1 MPTKK
6 LKIVAVSN
14 HSCVRVHKQ
23 ALPLLESGEYEIHL
37 LAAKHSSFGECYYTF
52 GHWLEVG
59 QLNNFIKLHAS
70 TTDIFW
76 VHNEPSWFVTL
87 IKEICPDKP
96 VILDV
101 HDSFLARTTK
111 EEADI
116 KLSNGENPVRVSAE
130 ERNNFQLADGLVFP
144 GVSFA
149 DLVKKEF
156 KLSQPSI
163 VLRSHVPQRLYRYNM
178 QEWLGGLVYEGKVQ
192 TNTEGRVS
200 HAFKYCDY
208 KELAKECF
216 SQGVDFHIYGARDDK
231 EFMDIYKDIAIIHP
245 PYVLDVLLRQISR
258 HDWGLV
264 GNLHPHSEWDYAMPN
279 KLFEYVAAGVPV
291 VALNA
296 KECGEYVV
304 EKGIGISVNSLQEL
318 TERWKEHTE
327 IRKNLLK
334 TRRGLNMEEN
344 IGSLKSLYEQ
354 LL

>member
-1 MPTKK
+1 MAKK
-6 LKIVAVSN
+6 KVVMVSN
-14 HSCVRVHKQ
+14 HACVRVHKM
-23 ALPLLESGEYEIHL
+23 ALPLLESGEYEVHL
-37 LAAKHSSFGECYYTF
+37 VANRHSSFAENYSTF

-59 QLNNFIKLHAS
+59 QLNNLIKLHAK
-70 TTDIFW
+70 TTDIFH

-101 HDSFLARTTK
+101 HDSFLARTTV
-111 EEADI
+111 EEADS
-116 KLSNGENPVRVSAE
+116 KLSNGEKPVRVSTE

-144 GVSFA
+144 GTSFGE
-149 DLVKKEF
+149 LVKKEF

-200 HAFKYCDY
+200 HGFRYCDY
-208 KELAKECF
+208 REMAKECF
-216 SQGVDFHIYGARDDK
+216 DKGVDFHLYGARDDK
-231 EFMDIYKDIAIIHP
+231 EFTDIYKDTAIIHP
-245 PYVLDVLLRQISR
+245 PYVFDVLLRQISR

-264 GNLHPHSEWDYAMPN
+264 GNIKEYSEWDYAMPN
-279 KLFEYVAAGVPV
+279 KLFEYIAAGVPI
-291 VALNA
+291 VAINA

-304 EKGIGISVNSLQEL
+304 EKGIGIAVKSIDEL
-318 TERWKEHTE
+318 KERWREHTD

-334 TRRGLNMEEN
+334 TRRAFNMEEN
-344 IGSLKSLYEQ
+344 ISVLKELYDRVTG
-354 LL
+354 